1 MKDIN
6 KILTKAHFK
15 CNFFYN
21 DAKKQHFF
29 AETCL
34 YEYAGDLCH
43 AFTSLSCFL
52 REKSSLPIFRESG
65 EPCKHNIIDFYVL
78 LWDVILDRPDKS
90 LINILCLICFA
101 QNRLLIASHIPG
113 SAFNATW
120 IWEIKGLTPVR
131 GQDGKISDTQG
142 KDFWSPTMLRRV
154 GDH

>member
-43 AFTSLSCFL
+43 AFTSLSCSL
-52 REKSSLPIFRESG
+52 REKSSLVSLA
-65 EPCKHNIIDFYVL
+65 NIIL
-78 LWDVILDRPDKS
+78 LTS
-90 LINILCLICFA
+90 MCYY
-101 QNRLLIASHIPG
+101 G
-113 SAFNATW
+113 
-120 IWEIKGLTPVR
+120 
-131 GQDGKISDTQG
+131 
-142 KDFWSPTMLRRV
+142 M
-154 GDH
+154 